1 MNFGEGTKVSEYA
14 ATTVFVTVLNMVE
27 AGSFE
32 MLVTIYEPLRL
43 HIPEIH
49 NIPKFTAVQ
58 SK

>member
-1 MNFGEGTKVSEYA
+1 
-14 ATTVFVTVLNMVE
+14 
-27 AGSFE
+27 

-58 SK
+58 SKWNQSFVYFSFLDISAQNG